1 MIRKISNMLALL
13 LFTVA
18 TAVAQ
23 DATTSTSDIYSLTN
37 KKGEKYLPT
46 SDEWALGVS
55 ASPFLGYLGNFLNGN
70 TGNGAPAFNTA
81 VNPTNN
87 IAIFGKKM
95 IDQNTAWRV
104 RFNVGVNT
112 TINKGVVEQ
121 DRLNA
126 DPNYPAFS
134 EDWRRTNSTTVVI
147 SPGYEKRRGSTRLQG
162 IYGGE
167 LVIGYSSSKTS
178 YQYGNAITSDFTTP
192 TSFTGFAPT
201 NLSAGGDV
209 RQTENKAG
217 GNFLVGARGFIG
229 VEYFFVPKISLGA
242 EFGYM
247 VAFSSQGRGSVTTE
261 TWDAANNNVRETKTD
276 VYNSGGLTNI
286 GIGLNNL
293 SGAINLFFY
302 F

>member
-1 MIRKISNMLALL
+1 MIRKIYNVLALL
-13 LFTVA
+13 LITVA

-37 KKGEKYLPT
+37 KKGEKYLPAA
-46 SDEWALGVS
+46 DEWAIGVS
-55 ASPFLGYLGNFLNGN
+55 ATPFLGYLGNFLNFGGN
-70 TGNGAPAFNTA
+70 SAPTFDYAS
-81 VNPTNN
+81 NPANN

-104 RFNVGVNT
+104 RFNVGVNSA
-112 TINKGVVEQ
+112 INKGVVVQ
-121 DRLNA
+121 DQLNA
-126 DPNYPAFS
+126 DPAFPAFS
-134 EDWRRTNSTTVVI
+134 EDWRKTNTTSVVI
-147 SPGYEKRRGSTRLQG
+147 APGYEKRRGSTRLQG

-167 LVIGYSSSKTS
+167 LVIGYSSSKVA
-178 YQYGNAITSDFTTP
+178 YDYGNQITQDFQTP
-192 TSFTGFAPT
+192 TSFTGFGG
-201 NLSAGGDV
+201 NLSAGGSV

-229 VEYFFVPKISLGA
+229 VEYFFAPKISIGG

-247 VAFSSQGRGSVTTE
+247 VAFQTQGRGLVTTQ

-276 VYNSGGLTNI
+276 VFNSGGLTNI
-286 GIGLNNL
+286 GIGIDNL
-293 SGAINLFFY
+293 SGSINLLFY